1 MAYSKEQTKSPETD
15 PKEKQD
21 QNFKISALNM
31 LNEIR
36 KAICKQSDIMNK
48 MIEIIKKNKMKFW
61 SLQTQ
66 KLNRTLCQRGLT
78 DKSKNQ

>member
-1 MAYSKEQTKSPETD
+1 
-15 PKEKQD
+15 
-21 QNFKISALNM
+21 M

-66 KLNRTLCQRGLT
+66 KLNRTLC
-78 DKSKNQ
+78 